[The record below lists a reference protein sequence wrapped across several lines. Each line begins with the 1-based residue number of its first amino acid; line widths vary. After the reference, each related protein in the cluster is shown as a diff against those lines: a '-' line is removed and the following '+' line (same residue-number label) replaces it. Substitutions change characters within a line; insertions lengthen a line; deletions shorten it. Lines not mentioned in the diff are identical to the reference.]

1 MCKKLMIFLKYA
13 LLCAAMIVVGFG
25 TAAKIYSCDKMARQ
39 ASSFADG
46 TKEYTAEQFR
56 TERQQLRAMQK
67 AQLNEIIYSAQGD
80 SEMIARAQRQLL
92 ELLEREETENL
103 LEGLLEMRGFYGAV
117 VSVGRD
123 SASVL
128 VQTELLTRQ
137 QSSMILDLVCRESGI
152 LSGNIKI
159 IPIK

>member
-25 TAAKIYSCDKMARQ
+25 TAAKIYSCDEMARQ

>member
-1 MCKKLMIFLKYA
+1 MRKKLMIFLKYA
-13 LLCAAMIVVGFG
+13 LLCAAMIAVGFG
-25 TAAKIYSCDKMARQ
+25 AAAKIYSCDEMVRP

-103 LEGLLEMRGFYGAV
+103 LEGLLEMRGFHDAV

-128 VQTELLTRQ
+128 IQTELLTHQ